1 MVTLTRYDKVHL
13 NNLLK
18 EKCMMYNYGY
28 IDNDNIAHEH
38 LYDKVHLN
46 NLLKEKCMIY
56 NYGYI
61 DMIILLMSIYT
72 TRYT

>member
-1 MVTLTRYDKVHL
+1 MDRRRCEL

-28 IDNDNIAHEH
+28 IDNDNIGHEH

-46 NLLKEKCMIY
+46 NLLKGKCIMY

-61 DMIILLMSIYT
+61 DNDNILVMSIYT

>member
-1 MVTLTRYDKVHL
+1 M

-38 LYDKVHLN
+38 VYDKVHLN
-46 NLLKEKCMIY
+46 NLLKEKCMMY

-61 DMIILLMSIYT
+61 GNDNIAHEHTLTY
-72 TRYT
+72 